1 MHPRPNRR
9 ELLVSLSRRECCT
22 TGMNEARPRHKA
34 MPKVP
39 FRAGA
44 EPIRHPGRSRTKV
57 RTAGSSRRMFTS
69 GIRSATSPRSAR
81 RLVGQF
87 GTGTSPIWGYT
98 GPCRAAT
105 CVPESHG
112 SEPIQPQRAIEGH
125 AGPHPAAP
133 SIPAA
138 STHFVQRYRLVAR
151 GPCSAPASELN
162 GLSGEAVGPRPAPW
176 STRGPRLFKLWSG
189 RQFSVEAA
197 GAGSGGCHLTKRCRA
212 GRSRDD
218 SSP

>member
-1 MHPRPNRR
+1 
-9 ELLVSLSRRECCT
+9 
-22 TGMNEARPRHKA
+22 

-138 STHFVQRYRLVAR
+138 STLVFR
-151 GPCSAPASELN
+151 GRRGASVT
-162 GLSGEAVGPRPAPW
+162 STVT
-176 STRGPRLFKLWSG
+176 STRRTRTNRSF
-189 RQFSVEAA
+189 AA
-197 GAGSGGCHLTKRCRA
+197 HAALLCRA
-212 GRSRDD
+212 GAAYNNLSRGQHPEHAARDVASD
-218 SSP
+218 LGRAHPGAESAAATVDVRVNASFAAFTNAVIAYA